1 MTPEPVR
8 VADEVLRRIQGEFNE
23 MPGLRLTPP
32 QACRLWGMDSANCK
46 ATLDALVDTKFL
58 FRARDGS
65 FMRIERGTP
74 ERAKLRRNAD
84 PAVA

>member
-58 FRARDGS
+58 FRTRDGS
-65 FMRIERGTP
+65 FMRLERGTP
-74 ERAKLRRNAD
+74 ERAKLRRSAD